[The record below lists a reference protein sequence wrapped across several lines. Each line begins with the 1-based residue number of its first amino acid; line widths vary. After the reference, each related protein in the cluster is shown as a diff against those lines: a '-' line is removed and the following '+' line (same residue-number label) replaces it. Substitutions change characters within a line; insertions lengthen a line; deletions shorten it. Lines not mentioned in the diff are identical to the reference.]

1 MPQSGQFKFIA
12 KRVYVVTSVSL
23 YAETGELKLWN
34 QAVEENDGIDWGVV
48 MQYYE
53 SLRQELAGTDDAWML
68 DLKAIKAKFKA
79 DADAGVLGKQ
89 FWGTRSTFGEAY
101 APILSHWQNAKRATG
116 APAIPARW
124 MLTLSASNVPHPTCP
139 PHVACLRRYQ
149 GVEAAQGAARR
160 R

>member
-101 APILSHWQNAKRATG
+101 APILSH
-116 APAIPARW
+116 
-124 MLTLSASNVPHPTCP
+124 
-139 PHVACLRRYQ
+139 
-149 GVEAAQGAARR
+149 
-160 R
+160 